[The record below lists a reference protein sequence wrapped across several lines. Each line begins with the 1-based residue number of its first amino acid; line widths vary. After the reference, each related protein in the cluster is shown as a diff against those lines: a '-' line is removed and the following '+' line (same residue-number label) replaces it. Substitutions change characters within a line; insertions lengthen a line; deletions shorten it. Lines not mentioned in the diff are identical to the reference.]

1 MEVTL
6 VNESQS
12 LTHQNY
18 PECGVSKN
26 SLLRKDI
33 GKRSRCAYEA
43 KGTDIAPYCKKP
55 KMECTKFLHLR
66 HPRRKQIPDSLAE
79 ATKKNVFWM
88 MSHHKSPTRTYLLV
102 EWNSKH
108 FQGSKRM
115 QKIWHLSPINQLLSS
130 DTVVKQQ
137 KRKKTSETA
146 KVQNFSEECRKTTI
160 LVTYNLAIGE
170 KAIQI

>member
-1 MEVTL
+1 MDKISTFNTPYKE
-6 VNESQS
+6 
-12 LTHQNY
+12 
-18 PECGVSKN
+18 
-26 SLLRKDI
+26 
-33 GKRSRCAYEA
+33 
-43 KGTDIAPYCKKP
+43 TD
-55 KMECTKFLHLR
+55 TRF
-66 HPRRKQIPDSLAE
+66 LAE
-79 ATKKNVFWM
+79 ATKKDVFWM

-137 KRKKTSETA
+137 KHKKTSETA
-146 KVQNFSEECRKTTI
+146 KVQNFAEECRKKTL
-160 LVTYNLAIGE
+160 LVTYNLAIAE